1 MTRSMNAYG
10 LIGLTVI
17 LIAAWVYFSLK
28 ERVPKLYINEIM
40 ANNMACCPDTDGGRE
55 EFDDWIE
62 IHNAEKKPVDIGGMY
77 VSQDRDNPL
86 GYQIPTTNS
95 TLTTIQPGG
104 FLVLWADDDTAQGP
118 LHIKFKLSHNGE
130 FLGLYYNDGRT
141 IDSLTFDR
149 QLENV
154 SFGRSADGGE
164 AWKEFNEST
173 PGSSNK

>member
-28 ERVPKLYINEIM
+28 ESVPKLYLNEFM
-40 ANNMACCPDTDGGRE
+40 ANNMACCPDTDGGRD

-62 IHNAEKKPVDIGGMY
+62 IYNAESKPVDIGGMY
-77 VSQDRDNPL
+77 LSQNKDNPL

-95 TLTTIQPGG
+95 EVTTIQPGE
-104 FLVLWADDDTAQGP
+104 FLLLWADDDADQGP

-141 IDSLTFDR
+141 IDSLTFNQ

-154 SFGRSADGGE
+154 SFGRSADGGPG
-164 AWKEFNEST
+164 WKEFNAPT
-173 PGSSNK
+173 PGRSNK